1 VFLRRL
7 AQRTQWGML
16 LKLVSPSFFD
26 VLPSSALRTEAGIL
40 MRSAR
45 DREAQ
50 SKMLQAREP
59 VLDRLG
65 WERAD
70 SARGQAEPDEAFGQD
85 LLTLY
90 FTQLLAFDDAVLD
103 LRAQAFERSGDA
115 VRWAPRLLHVAW
127 EPEFIAEIR
136 NLYRGFYEDDEALF
150 ENALEALGMPGTGDL
165 FRAHF
170 GEDQHAVEFDLQK
183 FQHTFHLIFERCK
196 TDGLKLHHNFISFG
210 VYLGTLYEN
219 LDRSGRSFDV
229 HRVYFRARDLANELP

>member
-1 VFLRRL
+1 MFLRRL

-26 VLPSSALRTEAGIL
+26 VLPTSALRTEAGIL

-50 SKMLQAREP
+50 NDMLKARRP
-59 VLDRLG
+59 LLDALG
-65 WERAD
+65 WE
-70 SARGQAEPDEAFGQD
+70 SAETAKGQAEPDEAFGKD

-90 FTQLLAFDDAVLD
+90 FAQLLAYDTAVLD
-103 LRAQAFERSGDA
+103 LRAQAFERDDGT
-115 VRWAPRLLHVAW
+115 VRWAPRLLHVDW
-127 EPEFIAEIR
+127 EPEFIAQIR
-136 NLYRGFYEDDEALF
+136 SLYKGFYEDDESRF
-150 ENALEALGMPGTGDL
+150 EGALESLGMPGTGDL

-170 GEDQHAVEFDLQK
+170 GENQHAVEFDLPK

-196 TDGLKLHHNFISFG
+196 TDGLKLHHHFVSFG

-219 LDRSGRSFDV
+219 LDRSGQSFDV
-229 HRVYFRARDLANELP
+229 ESVYFRARDLANELR